1 MPAVFHHVPFKIFF
15 GAKTTQYPFINTCMA
30 RRFPRNGLV
39 FPPHTRPRPSL
50 NIIRGG
56 DLPAGLANMRAR
68 DIELEDLPPPFRN
81 AMSDNDNTVIITEN
95 ETHIYSPTGIL
106 NDIIREIG

>member
-1 MPAVFHHVPFKIFF
+1 
-15 GAKTTQYPFINTCMA
+15 
-30 RRFPRNGLV
+30 
-39 FPPHTRPRPSL
+39 
-50 NIIRGG
+50 
-56 DLPAGLANMRAR
+56 MRAR